1 MINAVEV
8 SFRAAH
14 KEDRCKS
21 ASIARV
27 VASHTKQEKIDVINL
42 VQIKSIVIIN

>member
-14 KEDRCKS
+14 KELRQ
-21 ASIARV
+21 V
-27 VASHTKQEKIDVINL
+27 
-42 VQIKSIVIIN
+42 